1 MPSFQEI
8 IAFCPPSLVILIGMG
23 LQLPALLLRC
33 RLLLVCGALVS
44 LAAALAERDAVFI
57 VGQCLLLWV
66 FRSAFS
72 SPK

>member
-33 RLLLVCGALVS
+33 RLLLVCGALVWQ
-44 LAAALAERDAVFI
+44 I
-57 VGQCLLLWV
+57 VPRKLTKGL
-66 FRSAFS
+66 SKKKA
-72 SPK
+72 P